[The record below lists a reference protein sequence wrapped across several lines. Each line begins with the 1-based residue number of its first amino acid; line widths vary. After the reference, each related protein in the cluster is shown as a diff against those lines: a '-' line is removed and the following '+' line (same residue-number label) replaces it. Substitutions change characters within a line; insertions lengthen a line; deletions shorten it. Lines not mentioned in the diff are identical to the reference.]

1 MDRDFYLVRKMKDGS
16 QEAMEEFVGKYY
28 PEILRYCGYRLAD
41 RETAEDLTQETFEK
55 FFRTLSNYRHYG
67 KALNYLYVIA
77 GNLCRDSYRGPV
89 EAAMEELPEMGE
101 NPLGEVEERMD
112 MEQAIR
118 SLPEELREVVA
129 LRYIQEL
136 RLREIAEILDIGLPL
151 VKYRVR
157 RAKELLSELLGYSG
171 TE

>member
-1 MDRDFYLVRKMKDGS
+1 MDRDFLLVQRMKDGS
-16 QEAMEEFVGKYY
+16 EEAMEEFVEKYY

-55 FFRTLSNYRHYG
+55 FFRTLPNYRHYG

-77 GNLCRDSYRGPV
+77 GNLCRDSYRRLGEV
-89 EAAMEELPEMGE
+89 AMEELPEAGE

-118 SLPEELREVVA
+118 GLPEELREVVV
-129 LRYIQEL
+129 LHYIQEL

-151 VKYRVR
+151 VKYRVK
-157 RAKELLSELLGYSG
+157 RAKEKLAEALG
-171 TE
+171 